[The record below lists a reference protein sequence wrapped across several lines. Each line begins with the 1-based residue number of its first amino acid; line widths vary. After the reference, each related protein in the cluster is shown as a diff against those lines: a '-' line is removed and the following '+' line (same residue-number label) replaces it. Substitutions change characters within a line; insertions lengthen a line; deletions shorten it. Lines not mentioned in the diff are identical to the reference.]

1 MRAGIV
7 KASRQAFAI
16 LAVGLLLTA
25 ATKPA
30 ETLTG
35 KVVKVADG
43 DTVTLLVGTEQI
55 RVRLWGIDAPEKGQA
70 FGNRAKQALS
80 DTVFG
85 RAVRVDD
92 LGKDKYGRTLGIIRL
107 GDKNINL
114 ELVREGWAWW
124 YRQYA
129 PRDREL
135 AAAEESAR
143 NGKRGL
149 WADRDPVPPWSGG
162 VRRSRSNA
170 AFARSGRFSAIAAD
184 FTTTLPPLAPSAPST
199 SRSTKPSHWVTA
211 YAATVWWALRP
222 ARFR

>member
-149 WADRDPVPPWSGG
+149 WADRDPVPPWEW
-162 VRRSRSNA
+162 RRQ
-170 AFARSGRFSAIAAD
+170 
-184 FTTTLPPLAPSAPST
+184 
-199 SRSTKPSHWVTA
+199 KKQK
-211 YAATVWWALRP
+211 
-222 ARFR
+222 